1 VSNNKS
7 ILATNTVSN
16 AEMSNFSQGQGDQ
29 GIPRRRTSGTPH
41 KQFRR
46 LTQKLR
52 KRAISSWK
60 LTSWLEKQ
68 LLEAVDF
75 FYTTW
80 PQPFPG
86 KERLK
91 QCKIVSHRGEHDN
104 KTVFENTIAAFER
117 VRKAGVWGIE
127 FDVRWTKDLQ
137 PVVFHDKT
145 LQRVFKSD
153 IQINKVTLAELKKRC
168 NLIPSLSEV
177 IQKYGKILHLMV
189 EIKEEEY
196 PDPVYQNNVL
206 KDLFDPLTPQIDFHL
221 ISLRPE
227 MFSLINFAPSSTFL
241 PCARLNVKRL
251 SRQALLKNY
260 RGITGHYFLII
271 DTILKNHHKQNQ
283 CVGTGFIG
291 SKNCLFRE
299 LNRGVNWIFSNNAV
313 ELQNICNSLLEPES
327 VLRDQ

>member
-1 VSNNKS
+1 MKFN
-7 ILATNTVSN
+7 
-16 AEMSNFSQGQGDQ
+16 
-29 GIPRRRTSGTPH
+29 P
-41 KQFRR
+41 
-46 LTQKLR
+46 
-52 KRAISSWK
+52 
-60 LTSWLEKQ
+60 WLEER
-68 LLEAVDF
+68 LLEVFDF
-75 FYTTW
+75 FYTRW

-86 KERLK
+86 KKRLK
-91 QCKIVSHRGEHDN
+91 QCKIVSHRGEYDN
-104 KTVFENTIAAFER
+104 QTVFENTIPAFDR
-117 VRKAGVWGIE
+117 VREAGVWGIE

-137 PVVFHDKT
+137 PVVFHDRT

-153 IQINKVTLAELKKRC
+153 IEVNKVTLSELKQQY

-189 EIKEEEY
+189 EIKKEEY

-206 KDLFDPLTPQIDFHL
+206 KNIFDPLTPRIDFHI

-227 MFSLINFAPSSTFL
+227 MFTLINFAASSTFL
-241 PCARLNVKRL
+241 PSARLNVKRL
-251 SRQALLKNY
+251 SDQALLNNY

-271 DTILKNHHKQNQ
+271 DTILKKHHQQNQ

-299 LNRGVNWIFSNNAV
+299 LNRGVNWMFSNNAV

-327 VLRDQ
+327 V

>member
-1 VSNNKS
+1 M
-7 ILATNTVSN
+7 LF
-16 AEMSNFSQGQGDQ
+16 MD
-29 GIPRRRTSGTPH
+29 RH
-41 KQFRR
+41 KDMLMRF
-46 LTQKLR
+46 TC
-52 KRAISSWK
+52 
-60 LTSWLEKQ
+60 WLEERS
-68 LLEAVDF
+68 LEVVDF
-75 FYTTW
+75 FYTTR

-91 QCKIVSHRGEHDN
+91 QCKIVSHRGEYDN
-104 KTVFENTIAAFER
+104 KTVFENTIAAFDR

-127 FDVRWTKDLQ
+127 FDIRWTKDLH
-137 PVVFHDKT
+137 PVVFHDRT

-153 IQINKVTLAELKKRC
+153 IEINKITLAELKEQC

-196 PDPVYQNNVL
+196 PDPVYQNKVL
-206 KDLFDPLTPQIDFHL
+206 KNLFDPLTPQIDFHL

-227 MFSLINFAPSSTFL
+227 MFMLINFTSSSTFL
-241 PCARLNVKRL
+241 LGARLNVKRL
-251 SRQALLKNY
+251 SNQALLKNY

-271 DTILKNHHKQNQ
+271 NTILEKHHKENQ
-283 CVGTGFIG
+283 RVGTGFVG

-299 LNRGVNWIFSNNAV
+299 LNRGINWIFSNNAV

-327 VLRDQ
+327 VFKDQ